1 MKINY
6 SIDTL
11 ILGATFYGC
20 GLAAVLKNSLVVE
33 SSVSVGSDYAF
44 AFLQGK
50 NWSEPL
56 TCSGAEDLRR
66 ELIARHALEND
77 RILPAALAPV
87 LARWCLSH
95 HIQPLLG
102 LECIRKSGNIY
113 TFIDWGGS
121 EIRIQA
127 EKVIDARGQT
137 GEKCFTAAVFS
148 ENTLAEGKYGV
159 FELFRTP
166 TEKIYTLE
174 MPCDAADT
182 PDLVRQNLQKCWAER
197 PAELAA
203 AQIIWSASRISCR
216 IFDNSC
222 AALDAGLQKQYKYTE
237 IPDTP
242 APENC
247 EFDCVVAGLGTAGI
261 IAAITAARRG
271 AKVLAIEKN
280 FYPGGVWTGG
290 FVARS
295 YIQDVG
301 GLAKVLQDNSE
312 KYSGC
317 HSMSESLKWELENA
331 ARSAGV
337 TLEYGAAVAG
347 VEKSGERVS
356 AVIYRNHSGKL
367 IKVSAY
373 TFIDSTADAVLCTMA
388 NAPLTYGRMY
398 DREFNSYT
406 NSMGKISGKYL
417 CVQNFDAGRVAQYD
431 LEDFS
436 KSFLY
441 STGLHLQDDF
451 RTGRLCIQLSDNPG
465 VREGMRIKPVTPY
478 TLKDFFAG
486 KGQHGE
492 AFFHVIS
499 NLDTHAQDLFLESE
513 DYQDWT
519 IAASCWEIRVSIPGP
534 MDLLFPENVYGVIA
548 AARHLGVDHDL
559 GCALR
564 MIALM
569 TAAGELAGN
578 LAVEA
583 QKRKIL
589 PHEIEFAGIKHLL
602 PENPGVRVKKLIPD
616 GDINAVWHSASD
628 EEIAAGLSGK
638 NPALAIWNV
647 KQQSKTDLAWKILQT
662 APEKSP
668 EKINAALALALAG
681 DTRSVPQLLEILK
694 NSDIAPVNENLR
706 FSATRRIAA
715 TYLLGKLRRTEA
727 VDLMMMN
734 LDDWDCEKFFGHTVI
749 ALIKIADSHW
759 EVRQKIGTKLLAKAQ
774 DTSWQM
780 IEQLKG
786 DGAPLRRSDGLLR
799 MHIALALDRWN
810 IKHNITDAVKNMPLD
825 HHEKFLWQNY
835 VKENDRKN
843 ASFKAL

>member
-1 MKINY
+1 
-6 SIDTL
+6 
-11 ILGATFYGC
+11 
-20 GLAAVLKNSLVVE
+20 
-33 SSVSVGSDYAF
+33 
-44 AFLQGK
+44 
-50 NWSEPL
+50 
-56 TCSGAEDLRR
+56 
-66 ELIARHALEND
+66 
-77 RILPAALAPV
+77 
-87 LARWCLSH
+87 
-95 HIQPLLG
+95 
-102 LECIRKSGNIY
+102 
-113 TFIDWGGS
+113 
-121 EIRIQA
+121 
-127 EKVIDARGQT
+127 
-137 GEKCFTAAVFS
+137 
-148 ENTLAEGKYGV
+148 
-159 FELFRTP
+159 
-166 TEKIYTLE
+166 
-174 MPCDAADT
+174 
-182 PDLVRQNLQKCWAER
+182 
-197 PAELAA
+197 
-203 AQIIWSASRISCR
+203 
-216 IFDNSC
+216 
-222 AALDAGLQKQYKYTE
+222 
-237 IPDTP
+237 
-242 APENC
+242 
-247 EFDCVVAGLGTAGI
+247 
-261 IAAITAARRG
+261 
-271 AKVLAIEKN
+271 
-280 FYPGGVWTGG
+280 
-290 FVARS
+290 
-295 YIQDVG
+295 
-301 GLAKVLQDNSE
+301 
-312 KYSGC
+312 
-317 HSMSESLKWELENA
+317 
-331 ARSAGV
+331 
-337 TLEYGAAVAG
+337 
-347 VEKSGERVS
+347 
-356 AVIYRNHSGKL
+356 
-367 IKVSAY
+367 
-373 TFIDSTADAVLCTMA
+373 
-388 NAPLTYGRMY
+388 
-398 DREFNSYT
+398 
-406 NSMGKISGKYL
+406 
-417 CVQNFDAGRVAQYD
+417 
-431 LEDFS
+431 
-436 KSFLY
+436 
-441 STGLHLQDDF
+441 LHLQDDF

-519 IAASCWEIRVSIPGP
+519 IAASCWEIRVSIPVP
-534 MDLLFPENVYGVIA
+534 INLLFPEKVYGVIA

-715 TYLLGKLRRTEA
+715 TYLLGKLQRTEV

-749 ALIKIADSHW
+749 ALIKIADAHW